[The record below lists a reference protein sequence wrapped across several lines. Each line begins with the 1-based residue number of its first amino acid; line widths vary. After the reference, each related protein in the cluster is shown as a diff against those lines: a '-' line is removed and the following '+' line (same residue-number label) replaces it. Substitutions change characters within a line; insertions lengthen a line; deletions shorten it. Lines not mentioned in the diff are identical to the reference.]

1 MSARFCSFCG
11 KPTPSGAAF
20 CPYCGAA
27 ASSVA
32 GPPPPGFAPG
42 PLPGSPPFGYATRP
56 GPPDWL
62 IPPSERRAV
71 DLSVLSTVTLAAVL
85 TLAGVLLGLIL
96 TALINVSGLVSV
108 STGSSGTTVSLPPAW
123 IWAVLLVVVAGF
135 DLAEL
140 FLYRSAFRDLSP
152 GDPRFSTPASLAIVA
167 FIGLVL
173 AFLGVAAF
181 LSALYSAVACAGSGM
196 PIPSSCLL
204 TSTFWAG
211 VALLGIGALIAVIG
225 YIGVLIGI
233 WRLGTRYEAPA
244 FKVGA
249 ILMIIPYLGVIGA
262 ILILIAARTSRGKI
276 KSAGTGTFSP
286 G

>member
-11 KPTPSGAAF
+11 KLIPSEAAF
-20 CPYCGAA
+20 CPYCGTAA
-27 ASSVA
+27 AGAVR
-32 GPPPPGFAPG
+32 PPPPGFAPG

-56 GPPDWL
+56 GPPTWL
-62 IPPSERRAV
+62 VPPSESRAV
-71 DLSVLSTVTLAAVL
+71 DLSALSTVTLAAVL
-85 TLAGVLLGLIL
+85 ALAGVLLSLLI
-96 TALINVSGLVSV
+96 TSLINVSGFVSV
-108 STGSSGTTVSLPPAW
+108 STGSSGTTISLPPAW
-123 IWAVLLVVVAGF
+123 VWAVLLVVTAGF

-140 FLYRSAFRDLSP
+140 LLYRSAFRSLSR

-173 AFLGVAAF
+173 ALLGVAAF

-211 VALLGIGALIAVIG
+211 VALLGVGGLIAVIG

-249 ILMIIPYLGVIGA
+249 VLTIIPYLSVIGA
-262 ILILIAARTSRGKI
+262 ILILVAARSSRGKI
-276 KSAGTGTFSP
+276 QRGGTGSFSP